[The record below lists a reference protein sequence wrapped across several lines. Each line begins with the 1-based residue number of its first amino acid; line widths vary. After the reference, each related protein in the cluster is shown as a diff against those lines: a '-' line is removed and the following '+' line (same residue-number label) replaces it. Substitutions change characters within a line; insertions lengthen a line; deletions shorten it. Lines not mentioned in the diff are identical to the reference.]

1 MSVTLILVGGL
12 KAYAGGRERV
22 EASAGPTVAEMLE
35 DAGVKA
41 ALVAAALQSDD
52 EMVSLDYRPRDGE
65 TLKLIAVM
73 GGG

>member
-12 KAYAGGRERV
+12 KAYAGSRERV

-41 ALVAAALQSDD
+41 ALVAAVLRDDD
-52 EMVSLDYRPRDGE
+52 EMVSMNYRPRDGE
-65 TLKLIAVM
+65 RLKLIAVM